1 MSEKKNVNPKMLPG
15 NFAALKKHIEETR
28 HPDWTDSKGYGFLH
42 ACAIFDAKESCDFLL
57 QFLDPNM
64 QDSDGLT
71 PMAYSATEDATAVIS
86 SLISHS
92 AKVDLPCNDMDIYLR
107 PAHIYTSGGKTPL
120 MWACERGNF
129 DAVSLL
135 LQANADPQRADLSG
149 AIAIDYAIFGG
160 SKECFDLLNKDHRK
174 WPDRNE
180 RSEKTMNHLK
190 ITRDRIQNSAKKP
203 SKAKLSK
210 IIDKYKP
217 KHSRVYELDEEWM
230 LSSELRE
237 ALTSLKLQDEIRTG
251 SKVRTPAGEI
261 ATCERFIHKTKRW
274 RVKQGNKI
282 YKYEESQ
289 LKLLDKMEVLTDFC
303 VEPSPG
309 IWTFPCLTSE
319 FCACL
324 LEEIEH
330 IEVEAQR
337 LYIEL
342 HRPNSMNRCLEI
354 STDFYNI
361 TRPENRYG
369 MVLNEVD
376 FQNLLDALMDKLVNP
391 LSNVLLPTAC
401 RCAFS
406 FRSDYSFIIRYR
418 QGEDLKLETHVDSSD
433 ITLNVCLGKK
443 FTGGKLY
450 FHGVKGSGESAK
462 DYPSDSSNCK
472 FKMDHLVGS
481 AVLHRGNVV
490 HGADRLLSG
499 ERCNLIMW
507 CRL

>member
-1 MSEKKNVNPKMLPG
+1 MSEKKAVNPKMLPG
-15 NFAALKKHIEETR
+15 NFEALKKHVEETR

-42 ACAIFDAKESCDFLL
+42 ACALFDAKESCDFLL

-71 PMAYSATEDATAVIS
+71 PLAYAATEDATEVIS
-86 SLISHS
+86 SLISHN

-120 MWACERGNF
+120 MWACERGSF
-129 DAVSLL
+129 DAVCLL

-160 SKECFDLLNKDHRK
+160 SKECFDLLNKDHHRK

-180 RSEKTMNHLK
+180 RDEKTMNHFK

-210 IIDKYKP
+210 IVDKYKP
-217 KHSRVYELDEEWM
+217 KHSRVYELDEDWM
-230 LSSELRE
+230 FSSELRE
-237 ALTSLKLQDEIRTG
+237 ALASLELQDEIRVG

-261 ATCERFIHKTKRW
+261 ATCERFIHKTNRW
-274 RVKQGNKI
+274 RVKQEDEI

-289 LKLLDKMEVLTDFC
+289 LALVDKMEVLANFC

-319 FCACL
+319 FCTCL

-342 HRPNSMNRCLEI
+342 HRPNSMNR
-354 STDFYNI
+354 
-361 TRPENRYG
+361 YG
-369 MVLNEVD
+369 MVLNEVG
-376 FQNLLDALMDKLVNP
+376 FQKLLDALMNKLVNP

-406 FRSDYSFIIRYR
+406 FGSDYSFIIRYR

-450 FHGVKGSGESAK
+450 FHGVKGNEQSSK
-462 DYPSDSSNCK
+462 NYPNDSSNCK

-507 CRL
+507 CRV